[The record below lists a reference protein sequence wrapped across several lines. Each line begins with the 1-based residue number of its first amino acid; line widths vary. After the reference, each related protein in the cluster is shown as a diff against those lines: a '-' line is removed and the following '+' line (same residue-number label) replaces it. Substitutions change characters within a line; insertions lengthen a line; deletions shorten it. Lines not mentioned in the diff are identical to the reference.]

1 MNSRKISMVIAVIIA
16 LLGAFFI
23 GKWAVSSYQAAQKPD
38 TSKIQVVAS
47 TNVWGD
53 IAVQIG
59 GDQVEVTSI
68 LNDPEA
74 DPHLFE
80 SDAKT
85 ASQIA
90 TADLVITNG
99 LGYDEFMDKL
109 LAASPNQNVL
119 VVSAILKADA
129 NANPHLW
136 YDLPRISEVASAI
149 QDELIKLDPAHTTE
163 YQENTKQF
171 LADLQPVVDKVTKQN
186 GGVAYTERVAG
197 YLVEDLGLTDKTPL
211 GFSESVENGS
221 EPTPQQVQEF
231 ETVLKSGEVKVL
243 LHNNQATN
251 EMTEKLQDT
260 AKKAGV
266 TVVGV
271 SETIPKDKNFQTWQ
285 RDQLNAILEAL

>member
-1 MNSRKISMVIAVIIA
+1 MVIAVIIA